1 MPQLGFGDMWDTQIV
16 EEKPGEKH
24 FLSTWIKLS
33 SVGCSVNSETVDSV
47 SDLGFSAVPI
57 MDRTG
62 KLAAAQKKIR
72 SA

>member
-33 SVGCSVNSETVDSV
+33 RGLVGS
-47 SDLGFSAVPI
+47 P
-57 MDRTG
+57 
-62 KLAAAQKKIR
+62 
-72 SA
+72 